1 MAGQTTIFTFEAR
14 DKNLGALIEANR
26 ERLRRLNAEFKK
38 VDEGTQEY
46 KDLAVQI
53 AATKEETRKLTDEQK
68 KLNREFAAMDV
79 PTDSL
84 AGLRIEYAKL
94 NDQIAKLSAAERNSQ
109 FGKKMIADSA
119 AVKKQIDS
127 VEQSLGRF
135 TGNVGNYR
143 SAFLSITQVISG
155 GLIGGGLAVT
165 INEISQVLSKG
176 IAAVS
181 DYGAALDRLSSITGV
196 TGTALT
202 DLEQRAKDLTTIDV
216 NGQKIVNTA
225 QDIFEAFTLVGSAR
239 PELLKDAEGLQEV
252 TKQAI
257 ILSKASGENLITS
270 VEAITTT
277 LGQFNERAKASGR
290 IINEL
295 AAGSKEGASEIKD
308 TTEALKKFGT
318 TAAVSNVNTAESIAL
333 IETLADRQLKGEAA
347 GVQLRNILAKLAGAD
362 ILPRKALKELE
373 QAGVSL
379 DVLKDKTLPLSVR
392 LQELGKLQGNTA
404 ALTKAFGLEN
414 LSAAQILTQGVP
426 RYNALLKSIQGTDEA
441 YKQAAINADNLKNR
455 MANLQKNG
463 VNALTN
469 TFLLL
474 EPALE
479 NAVNGFNF
487 IVTAIGDFMEI
498 PLSDTLREQQAEF
511 NALIGVLRN
520 TTIEENQRTA
530 VIKTLKNEYPQY
542 LKFVNDDVNG
552 QIDLAA
558 SLEEG
563 NKQFEARI
571 LLQATEEQ
579 RTKLTREKLELE
591 SQLTKELIEQE
602 KTKQAGRANDLAFQG
617 KETTTTRADVSE
629 SNIEDLRER
638 ISSVDAELQKML
650 ENANVTAQRT
660 VGKTLEQLQVQY
672 TDTGDVV
679 KKVNRDIGGTAKEND
694 AVAGSI
700 RFLNEQVDELQKKI
714 QNTPL
719 DSPLLEKLV
728 TDLDKAQK
736 ELKKAEQ
743 AFLQLQFK
751 AKFGREL
758 TAPDLTDG
766 EQPTIEIIPELK
778 VDADTKKDAKEKAAE
793 LKRETERGL
802 EAIEFPIAVVLPD
815 EEQRALDAFNE
826 QRKKADEDYYA
837 NQQKLADEAAA
848 KEEQRREQLK
858 QAAIN
863 AASQIADATFAI
875 QQNRVDREEQI
886 AIQALENEYN
896 RKIEKAGGNA
906 KKVAALEKELAA
918 KREAIEK
925 ESAKKRKKIAKTEAI
940 IQGALSVV
948 EALPDLVLA
957 AFAAAATI
965 AQIAVIDSQEFAEGG
980 FPEEKKREQRKR
992 LPRGVRLSAA
1002 SNKLIAAFSQAPGGY
1017 AGAGIA
1023 PPDSTGRRPAGAY
1036 MKNGQMIVYHEGEYI
1051 APASQVARH
1060 PEVFNFLETERKQV
1074 AKPFAKGGYSATA
1087 QPEYIAPASQV
1098 AKYPHLFGALNGEVA
1113 MSGYKERFPAMD
1125 RLVNRP
1131 EYGRASI
1138 SFATGGFTT
1147 VPPPAEVKAERVVKV
1162 EAGLSE
1168 EQFRLLV
1175 ETLSKSISTE
1185 TGKEVRNGIAL
1196 GLNDNNRQSER
1207 IAALGEQ
1214 RTV

>member
-68 KLNREFAAMDV
+68 KLNREFAAMEV

-109 FGKKMIADSA
+109 FGKKLIADSA
-119 AVKKQIDS
+119 NVKKQIDS
-127 VEQSLGRF
+127 VEQSFGRF

-143 SAFLSITQVISG
+143 SAFDGLVGGISKVGFVVG
-155 GLIGGGLAVT
+155 GLFAALQGGSAIVQATRETEKFFAVLKNAVGSETAAKQIFADLQEFAATTPFQLNELVNSFTKLENRNFNPTIEQLRTIGD
-165 INEISQVLSKG
+165 
-176 IAAVS
+176 IAA
-181 DYGAALDRLSSITGV
+181 SSG
-196 TGTALT
+196 
-202 DLEQRAKDLTTIDV
+202 KSID
-216 NGQKIVNTA
+216 Q
-225 QDIFEAFTLVGSAR
+225 F
-239 PELLKDAEGLQEV
+239 
-252 TKQAI
+252 
-257 ILSKASGENLITS
+257 
-270 VEAITTT
+270 VEAILDAQTGEFERLKEFGVVAKKNGDELNVTFRGQTTT
-277 LGQFNERAKASGR
+277 LKNT
-290 IINEL
+290 
-295 AAGSKEGASEIKD
+295 SEAISD
-308 TTEALKKFGT
+308 YLLG
-318 TAAVSNVNTAESIAL
+318 
-333 IETLADRQLKGEAA
+333 
-347 GVQLRNILAKLAGAD
+347 
-362 ILPRKALKELE
+362 
-373 QAGVSL
+373 
-379 DVLKDKTLPLSVR
+379 
-392 LQELGKLQGNTA
+392 LGKLPG
-404 ALTKAFGLEN
+404 
-414 LSAAQILTQGVP
+414 
-426 RYNALLKSIQGTDEA
+426 IQG
-441 YKQAAINADNLKNR
+441 AASAVAKTLDGSISNLEDNMKRLFATIGSGGGVLKG
-455 MANLQKNG
+455 MIDS
-463 VNALTN
+463 VN
-469 TFLLL
+469 FLVG
-474 EPALE
+474 
-479 NAVNGFNF
+479 AVN
-487 IVTAIGDFMEI
+487 DFLDV
-498 PLSDTLREQQAEF
+498 PLSEELRKQQTQF
-511 NALIGVLRN
+511 NALIGVLQD
-520 TTIEENQRTA
+520 TTISEKERAA
-530 VIKTLKNEYPQY
+530 VITTLKEQYPGY

-558 SLEEG
+558 SLAEG

-579 RTKLTREKLELE
+579 RTKLTREKLALE
-591 SQLTKELIEQE
+591 SKLTEELTRQSALRQSGTSEIRIEGQPTSGGTMQRTE
-602 KTKQAGRANDLAFQG
+602 
-617 KETTTTRADVSE
+617 ET
-629 SNIEDLRER
+629 
-638 ISSVDAELQKML
+638 ISSLRWQIADLEGELQKML
-650 ENANVTAQRT
+650 QNANETAQRT
-660 VGKTLEQLQVQY
+660 VGKTLEQLQAQY
-672 TDTGDVV
+672 VDTGEAV
-679 KKVNRDIGGTAKEND
+679 KKVNKDIGGTGKEND

-700 RFLNEQVDELQKKI
+700 RFLNEQIDELQKKI

-728 TDLDKAQK
+728 QDLDKAQK

-778 VDADTKKDAKEKAAE
+778 VDADTKKDAKEKAAQ
-793 LKRETERGL
+793 LKKETEQGL

-1051 APASQVARH
+1051 APASQVQRH
-1060 PEVFNFLETERKQV
+1060 PELFTFLETERKTE
-1074 AKPFAKGGYSATA
+1074 AKPFAKGGYSTDA

-1098 AKYPHLFGALNGEVA
+1098 QRYPHIFGMLNAET
-1113 MSGYKERFPAMD
+1113 MMNGYKDRFPQMEP
-1125 RLVNRP
+1125 LVRRP
-1131 EYGRASI
+1131 EFGRASI

-1147 VPPPAEVKAERVVKV
+1147 VPPPSEVKSERIMKV
-1162 EAGLSE
+1162 ETNFSD

-1175 ETLSKSISTE
+1175 ETLSKSISAE
-1185 TGKEVRNGIAL
+1185 TGKEVRNGVAL
-1196 GLNDNNRQSER
+1196 GLNDNNRQQER
-1207 IAALGEQ
+1207 IAALNEQ